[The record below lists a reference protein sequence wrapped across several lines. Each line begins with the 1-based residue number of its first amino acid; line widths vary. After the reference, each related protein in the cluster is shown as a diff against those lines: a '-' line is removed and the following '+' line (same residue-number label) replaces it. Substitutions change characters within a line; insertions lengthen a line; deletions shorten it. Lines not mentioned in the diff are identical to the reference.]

1 MEINIRNNPMSYL
14 RKTKIVA
21 TVGPASDTLEKITEF
36 AQAGVNIFR
45 LNFSHGTH
53 EDHLDRLNKV
63 RQVSA
68 QLGINLGVLQDL
80 QGPKIRTQVVENTI
94 PLADGTMGNGVV
106 IEKGKTLTFVM
117 DENLLGNA
125 QRVGTTYTSM
135 YQDVKP
141 GERILMDDGNLEVK
155 VLSIDP
161 VTKEVHTEVIYGGI
175 LKSKKGINLPGTA
188 VSLPCLTEKDI
199 KDLYFG
205 LDNGVDWVALS
216 FVRTAADIH
225 DIKNRI
231 KAHGKNTKVIAK
243 IETPF
248 AITNLDEII
257 AATDAVM
264 VARGD
269 LGVEI
274 DGAEV
279 PHLQK
284 VMVEKCTLAGKPV
297 IVATQMLES
306 MIKNPVPTRAETSDV
321 ANAVLQGASATM
333 LSGESAS
340 GDYPVKAVETMR
352 HIQEVVEKQQNS
364 IKIIKGDEA
373 SMYFKNHSLSSNL
386 NSEFP
391 LNDRMIAGACRLAR
405 DTEAK
410 AIICITNSGY
420 TAYRLSAHRPK
431 ANIFVFTSNK
441 AAMTEMALLW
451 GTTVIY
457 YEKTDAPFVELL
469 EEFKKTLV
477 EGNHLQKGDV
487 YVTTLGL
494 PANSGQKTNTVQ
506 LGVVE

>member
-1 MEINIRNNPMSYL
+1 MSFQ

-21 TVGPASDTLEKITEF
+21 TVGPASESKEMLTNF
-36 AQAGVNIFR
+36 AKAGVNVFR

-53 EDHLDRLNKV
+53 EDHLQRLKTV
-63 RQVSA
+63 REISEE
-68 QLGINLGVLQDL
+68 LDINLAVLQDL
-80 QGPKIRTQVVENTI
+80 QGPKIRTQLVEN
-94 PLADGTMGNGVV
+94 NGVE
-106 IEKGKTLTFVM
+106 IKAGNTLTFVM
-117 DENLLGNA
+117 DETLMGTSE
-125 QRVGTTYTSM
+125 RVGTTYTSM
-135 YQDVKP
+135 YLDVQV

-155 VLSIDP
+155 VIEIDKEK
-161 VTKEVHTEVIYGGI
+161 KEVITEVVYGGI
-175 LKSKKGINLPGTA
+175 LKSKKGINLPGTV

-225 DIKNRI
+225 DIKERI

-248 AITNLDEII
+248 AIDNLDEII
-257 AATDAVM
+257 AATDGIM

-274 DGAEV
+274 DGARV

-284 VMVEKCTLAGKPV
+284 LMVDKCTMAGKPV

-306 MIKNPVPTRAETSDV
+306 MISNPVPTRAETTDV

-340 GDYPVKAVETMR
+340 GAYPLKAVQTMA
-352 HIQEVVEKQQNS
+352 HIQEVVEQQQNE

-373 SMYFKNHSLSSNL
+373 SIYFKNHSLSSNG
-386 NSEFP
+386 SKFP

-410 AIICITNSGY
+410 AILCITNSGY
-420 TAYRLSAHRPK
+420 TAFRLSAHRPK
-431 ANIFVFTSNK
+431 AGLYIFTSNK
-441 AAMTEMALLW
+441 AVQTEMGLLW
-451 GTTVIY
+451 GASVFYYDATGKDLEATV
-457 YEKTDAPFVELL
+457 KGMTDILKAKGLL
-469 EEFKKTLV
+469 AV
-477 EGNHLQKGDV
+477 GDT
-487 YVTTLGL
+487 YVTTLSTPMNKNL
-494 PANSGQKTNTVQ
+494 KTNTVQ
-506 LGVVE
+506 LGIVE